1 MIVIF
6 TYTEEWNFVRQY
18 EGTTEIE
25 ALSKIEPDF
34 KGHAVVQN
42 EKKTHYHFK

>member
-1 MIVIF
+1 MVVVFI
-6 TYTEEWNFVRQY
+6 YTEEWSFIRSV
-18 EGTTEIE
+18 EGLTEAE